1 MGLLVLVPDG
11 IQAPDGFGATA
22 PNDSL
27 SIGIDPSTHRDAYFT
42 NILNNNDFL
51 MSATNEQELSPPQV
65 EVIEIEPSGQKTQ
78 RGNNFN
84 NEEDLLLMEGWLETS
99 LDAVQGKVQK
109 HTMLWKRIHKYFEE
123 NKKFDFL
130 HNYKSLINRWSTIQ
144 QATNKFHGYSA
155 QVERMH
161 PSGFNEQDKIGK
173 AKVMFLELEKKSFNF
188 DHLEHMDMVKLK
200 KKPSSHDSTPNS
212 INLGKVED
220 FHVASSNLE
229 RLIGRK
235 AEKEKQKR
243 KEMTNSDSIVKH
255 VIMTIKCCLK
265 QEEVSL
271 RQEEL
276 RIQKEKVLLQQV
288 KTRFEEK
295 IEDERIMTLNT
306 SAMPPILLQ
315 QYYLQRQMEI
325 LASRAGKN

>member
-1 MGLLVLVPDG
+1 M
-11 IQAPDGFGATA
+11 
-22 PNDSL
+22 
-27 SIGIDPSTHRDAYFT
+27 DPSTHRDAYFT
-42 NILNNNDFL
+42 NLLNNNDFL

-65 EVIEIEPSGQKTQ
+65 EVIEIEPSGRKIQ
-78 RGNNFN
+78 RGNNFS
-84 NEEDLLLMEGWLETS
+84 NEEDLLLVEGWLETS
-99 LDAVQGKVQK
+99 LDAVQGKDQK

-130 HNYKSLINRWSTIQ
+130 RNYTSLMNRWSTIQ
-144 QATNKFHGYSA
+144 QATNKFYGYLA
-155 QVERMH
+155 QVEGMH

-188 DHLEHMDMVKLK
+188 DHCWRVLRFHPKWVEHMDMVKPK
-200 KKPSSHDSTPNS
+200 KKPSKDD
-212 INLGKVED
+212 D

-229 RLIGRK
+229 RPIG
-235 AEKEKQKR
+235 Q
-243 KEMTNSDSIVKH
+243 MTNSDSLVVLNEMAEIRKSKLVLMQEARDHDNK
-255 VIMTIKCCLK
+255 MLCFR

-271 RQEEL
+271 KQDEL

-288 KTRFEEK
+288 KTRLEEK
-295 IEDERIMTLNT
+295 KEDERIMTLNT
-306 SAMPPILLQ
+306 SAMPPMLQ

>member
-27 SIGIDPSTHRDAYFT
+27 SIDPSTHRDAYFT

-65 EVIEIEPSGQKTQ
+65 EVIEIEPSGRKTQ

-144 QATNKFHGYSA
+144 QATNKFRGYSA

-220 FHVASSNLE
+220 FHVACSNLE

-243 KEMTNSDSIVKH
+243 KEMTNSNSI
-255 VIMTIKCCLK
+255 L

-288 KTRFEEK
+288 KTRLEEK